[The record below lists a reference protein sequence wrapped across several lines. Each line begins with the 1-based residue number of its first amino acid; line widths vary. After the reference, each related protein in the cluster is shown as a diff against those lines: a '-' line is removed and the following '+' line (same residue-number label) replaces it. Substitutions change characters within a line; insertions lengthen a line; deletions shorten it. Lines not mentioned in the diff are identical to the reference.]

1 MIRALLRQY
10 KPNEFY
16 ALYGSVPVHVPQLTV
31 DEEKLFRWHTSNSE
45 ACTSEDPPSQ
55 AEDKRKE
62 ALSVDSRQ

>member
-16 ALYGSVPVHVPQLTV
+16 AWYGSVQVPQLTV

-55 AEDKRKE
+55 AEGKRKE
-62 ALSVDSRQ
+62 SLSGDSRQ

>member
-16 ALYGSVPVHVPQLTV
+16 AWYGSVHVPQLTV

-55 AEDKRKE
+55 AEDTHKE
-62 ALSVDSRQ
+62 ALPEDSRQ

>member
-16 ALYGSVPVHVPQLTV
+16 AWYGHVSVPQLTV

-55 AEDKRKE
+55 VEGTRKE
-62 ALSVDSRQ
+62 ALPVDSRQ